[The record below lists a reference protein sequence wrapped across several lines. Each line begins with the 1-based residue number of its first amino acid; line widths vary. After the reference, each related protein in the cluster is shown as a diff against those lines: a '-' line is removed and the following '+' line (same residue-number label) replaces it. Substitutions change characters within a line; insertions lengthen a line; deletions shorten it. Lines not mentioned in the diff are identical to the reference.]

1 VQPLLGLA
9 YSAATESAQ
18 AVTELLGHHGERSNR
33 TDEAKWLRAVRDRS
47 GLLAR
52 YREWATTHRSRDRP
66 LLWIHA
72 PSVGEGLQ
80 ARPIL
85 ERLRAN
91 RPDLQIAYTFY
102 SPSARPFADALRPAL
117 ADFTDYL
124 PFDTVAGANA
134 ALDAL
139 APTALIFS
147 KLDVWPVLVDR
158 AATRHVR
165 LGLIS
170 ATLAPSS
177 SRLNP
182 IARAVLSDAYA
193 HLDAVGAIAEGD
205 ATRLA
210 TLGVRPSTITVTGDT
225 RYDQVW
231 SRAHAAKAAHGD
243 HSDRPRPIHSNQRVL
258 VAGSTWPSDESVLLD
273 AWRTTPNR
281 PTLVIAPHEP
291 TPAHLAAIERW
302 AATAGIPTARLGA
315 PTADRAEL
323 VIVDR
328 LGVLGDLYGTA
339 DMAYVGGAFHAA
351 GLHSTLEPA
360 AFGVPVLFGPRYQ
373 ASRDA
378 DLLIAAGAAH
388 SVANRGDLIRWL
400 TLWVADDTAR
410 RAAGQRAQDV
420 VRQGLGAAD
429 RSVALIA
436 RLLGG

>member
-1 VQPLLGLA
+1 MHPALRLA
-9 YSAATESAQ
+9 YSTTTNSVQ
-18 AVTELLGHHGERSNR
+18 AVTELLGRYGERA
-33 TDEAKWLRAVRDRS
+33 DGADQAKWLRAVRERR

-52 YREWATTHRSRDRP
+52 YTAWGAAHRSRDRP

-85 ERLRAN
+85 ERVRAN
-91 RPDLQIAYTFY
+91 RPELQVAFTFY
-102 SPSARPFADALRPAL
+102 SPSARSFANALRPTL
-117 ADFTDYL
+117 VDFTDYL
-124 PFDTVAGANA
+124 PFDTVAGADA

-147 KLDVWPVLVDR
+147 KLDVWPVLVAR
-158 AATRHVR
+158 AADRRVR

-170 ATLAPSS
+170 ATLAQSS
-177 SRLNP
+177 SRLGP
-182 IARAVLSDAYA
+182 IARAFLRDAYA
-193 HLDAVGAIAEGD
+193 HLDAVGAIAPED

-231 SRAHAAKAAHGD
+231 ARAHAGHPQ
-243 HSDRPRPIHSNQRVL
+243 RRFPNQRVL

-273 AWRTTPNR
+273 AWRNTEHR
-281 PTLVIAPHEP
+281 PKLVVAPHEP
-291 TPAHLAAIERW
+291 TPVHLAAIERW
-302 AATAGIPTARLGA
+302 AAHAGIPSARLDTPGA
-315 PTADRAEL
+315 DQAEI

-328 LGVLGDLYGTA
+328 VGVLGDLYGSA
-339 DMAYVGGAFHAA
+339 DIAYVGGAFHAA

-373 ASRDA
+373 ASPDA
-378 DLLIAAGAAH
+378 ERLIAAGAAH
-388 SVANRGDLIRWL
+388 GVADRVELTRWL
-400 TLWVADDTAR
+400 ERWATDDAAR
-410 RAAGQRAQDV
+410 GAAGQRAVDV

-429 RSVALIA
+429 RSFALID
-436 RLLGG
+436 RLLGS

>member
-9 YSAATESAQ
+9 YSAATNAAQ
-18 AVTELLGHHGERSNR
+18 TVTELLGRHAERS

-52 YREWATTHRSRDRP
+52 YREWAATHRAHDRP

-91 RPDLQIAYTFY
+91 RPELQIAYTFY
-102 SPSARPFADALRPAL
+102 SPSARSFADSLRPTL

-134 ALDAL
+134 VLDAL

-147 KLDVWPVLVDR
+147 KLDVWPVLVAR
-158 AATRHVR
+158 AADRHVH
-165 LGLIS
+165 LGLVS

-177 SRLNP
+177 SRLNS
-182 IARAVLSDAYA
+182 IARAVLGDAYA
-193 HLDAVGAIAEGD
+193 RLDAVGAIAEDD

-210 TLGVRPSTITVTGDT
+210 SLGVRPSTITVTGDT

-231 SRAHAAKAAHGD
+231 SRAQKTT
-243 HSDRPRPIHSNQRVL
+243 HSNQGVL

-273 AWRTTPNR
+273 AWRNTPNR
-281 PTLVIAPHEP
+281 PKLIIAPHEP
-291 TPAHLAAIERW
+291 TSAHLAAIERW
-302 AATAGIPTARLGA
+302 AAAAGIPTARLDA
-315 PTADRAEL
+315 QVAEL

-328 LGVLGDLYGTA
+328 LGVLGDLYGIA

-378 DLLIAAGAAH
+378 TLLIAAGAAH
-388 SVANRGDLIRWL
+388 SVASQGELTRWL
-400 TLWVADDTAR
+400 TLWSTDDATR
-410 RAAGQRAQDV
+410 RTAGQRAQDV

-429 RSVALIA
+429 RSVALID
-436 RLLGG
+436 RLLGA

>member
-1 VQPLLGLA
+1 VYRLLGPA
-9 YSAATESAQ
+9 YSAATTAAQ
-18 AVTELLGHHGERSNR
+18 AVTDVLGRYGGGERSDR
-33 TDEAKWLRAVRDRS
+33 SDEPKWLRAVRDRR

-52 YREWATTHRSRDRP
+52 YREWAATHRSRDRP

-85 ERLRAN
+85 ERVRAN

-102 SPSARPFADALRPAL
+102 SPSARPFANSLRPAL
-117 ADFTDYL
+117 ADFSDYL
-124 PFDTVAGANA
+124 PFDTVAGADA

-147 KLDVWPVLVDR
+147 KLDVWPVLADR
-158 AATRHVR
+158 AAARHVR
-165 LGLIS
+165 LGLAS

-182 IARAVLSDAYA
+182 IARAILHDAYA
-193 HLDAVGAIAEGD
+193 RLDAVGVIAEGD

-231 SRAHAAKAAHGD
+231 SRAHATPP
-243 HSDRPRPIHSNQRVL
+243 RPRYSGQTVL

-273 AWRTTPNR
+273 AWRGTPNR
-281 PTLVIAPHEP
+281 PKLVIAPHEP

-302 AATAGIPTARLGA
+302 AAGAAIPTARLDA
-315 PTADRAEL
+315 PNADRAEI

-328 LGVLGDLYGTA
+328 VGVLGDLYGIA

-360 AFGVPVLFGPRYQ
+360 AFGVPVLFGPRYH

-388 SVANRGDLIRWL
+388 SVADRGQLIRLL
-400 TLWVADDTAR
+400 TLWVTDDAAR

-420 VRQGLGAAD
+420 VRQGLGATD
-429 RSVALIA
+429 RSVALIE
-436 RLLGG
+436 RLLDT